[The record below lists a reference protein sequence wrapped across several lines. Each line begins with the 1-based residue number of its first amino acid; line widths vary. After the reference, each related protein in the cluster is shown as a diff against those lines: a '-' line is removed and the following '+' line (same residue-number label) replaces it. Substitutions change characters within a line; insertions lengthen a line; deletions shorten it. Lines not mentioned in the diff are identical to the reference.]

1 MVHGGARAQKRNAK
15 LRSQYSWREET
26 KQPIVAIVVARTKTK
41 QAAGAG
47 LKDAAPRTRA
57 ERVVRDV
64 LEATI
69 EELGRT
75 GFAALSVE
83 DVAKRAGVNKTTVY
97 RRWPTKSQ
105 LVEAAFRRM
114 GQDISVP
121 DTGSLRGDLRALL
134 KAKLEVTRTPRGKAL
149 MRGLRAEALSRDLL
163 DISRRIRDQDVQMY
177 GTIFERARARGE
189 IRRGVSNDL
198 VMEAIEGAFTVRFLS
213 DGHILTPVE
222 AMAVIDLVL
231 KGAMPRS

>member
-1 MVHGGARAQKRNAK
+1 
-15 LRSQYSWREET
+15 
-26 KQPIVAIVVARTKTK
+26 VARTKTK
-41 QAAGAG
+41 QAAGASP
-47 LKDAAPRTRA
+47 KDPAPRTRA

-121 DTGSLRGDLRALL
+121 DTGSLRGDLRALV

-163 DISRRIRDQDVQMY
+163 DISRRIRDQDVRMY
-177 GTIFERARARGE
+177 GTIFDRARARGE

-198 VMEAIEGAFTVRFLS
+198 VMEAIEGAFTVRFLN
-213 DGHILTPVE
+213 DGYVLTPPE